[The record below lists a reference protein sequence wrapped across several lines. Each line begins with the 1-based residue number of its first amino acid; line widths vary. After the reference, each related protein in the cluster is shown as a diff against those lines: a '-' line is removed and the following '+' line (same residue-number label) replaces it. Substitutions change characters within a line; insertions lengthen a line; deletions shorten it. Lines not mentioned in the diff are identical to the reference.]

1 MNPHDIFATDTTR
14 AAIKAALAG
23 LDTAY
28 KASTDAR
35 IEDIIAALTDT
46 LNERLSD
53 LDNIVEQ
60 IESDRRP
67 WFSAYAAGV

>member
-1 MNPHDIFATDTTR
+1 MFDPAIPATKQALT
-14 AAIKAALAG
+14 AALAALG
-23 LDTAY
+23 AAY
-28 KASTDAR
+28 KQSTDPR
-35 IEDIIAALTDT
+35 VEALITDLYDT